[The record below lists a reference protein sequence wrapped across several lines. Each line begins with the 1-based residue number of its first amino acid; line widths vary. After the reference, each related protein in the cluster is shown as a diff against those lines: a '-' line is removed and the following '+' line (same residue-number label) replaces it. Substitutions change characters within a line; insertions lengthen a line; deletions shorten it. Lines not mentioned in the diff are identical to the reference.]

1 MRAHAILLALAVLA
15 AEPALF
21 AQDLS
26 VPKRDIA
33 AGTDFRVRMAAA
45 LALGRSHD
53 PSVRPLLEQALSDS
67 NAAVRTAAAAALG
80 ALGDG
85 DAVPALERAKA
96 HEPSDSARAQMETT
110 IASLKRTTTLQGVQ
124 LVVQIGTMRNSTA
137 IRGTDVADV
146 LRNAAASRA
155 RNMRNIAVAMPTDSA
170 ILTRA
175 AGAHVPVILL
185 DGNVT
190 KLTQQASG
198 SNVTCQAEVEF
209 VVRKIPDQS
218 LRSTLQGSAA
228 AMGSGTT
235 SARGMASL
243 QDQAIGG
250 AVESALR
257 NADQGLLL
265 AAR

>member
-1 MRAHAILLALAVLA
+1 MAVAVA
-15 AEPALF
+15 APAA
-21 AQDLS
+21 AQDMS
-26 VPKRDIA
+26 IPKRDITA
-33 AGTDFRVRMAAA
+33 STDFRVRMYAA

-53 PSVRPLLEQALSDS
+53 PAARGLLEQALSDS
-67 NAAVRTAAAAALG
+67 NAAVRTAAAAGLG

-85 DAVPALERAKA
+85 DAVPALERAKL
-96 HEPSDSARAQMETT
+96 HEPSDSARAQMDTT
-110 IASLKRTTTLQGVQ
+110 IANLKKTTTLVGVQ
-124 LVVQIGTMRNSTA
+124 LVVQIGTMRNNTA
-137 IRGTDVADV
+137 IRGTDVAEV
-146 LRNAAASRA
+146 MRNAAMSRA
-155 RNMRNIAVAMPTDSA
+155 RNMPNIAVAQPADTA
-170 ILTRA
+170 IVARA

-190 KLTQQASG
+190 KLTQNTSG
-198 SNVTCQAEVEF
+198 TNVTCQAEVEF

>member
-1 MRAHAILLALAVLA
+1 MVVVVA
-15 AEPALF
+15 PAF

-26 VPKRDIA
+26 IPKQNISGA
-33 AGTDFRVRMAAA
+33 SDFRLRMAAA
-45 LALGRSHD
+45 LVLGRSHD
-53 PSVRPLLEQALSDS
+53 PAARPLLEQALSDT
-67 NAAVRTAAAAALG
+67 NAAVRTAAAAGLG

-96 HEPSDSARAQMETT
+96 HEVSDSARAQMTTT
-110 IASLKRTTTLQGVQ
+110 IESLKRTTTLAGVQ

-137 IRGTDVADV
+137 TRGTDVAEI
-146 LRNAAASRA
+146 LRNATVSRA
-155 RNMRNIAVAMPTDSA
+155 RNMHNIAVAQPTDA
-170 ILTRA
+170 AMLARA
-175 AGAHVPVILL
+175 AGAHVPVIVL

-190 KLTQQASG
+190 RLTQSASG
-198 SNVTCQAEVEF
+198 TNVTCQAAVEF
-209 VVRKIPDQS
+209 VVRKIPDQT

-235 SARGMASL
+235 STRGMTSL

-257 NADQGLLL
+257 NADQGLVL

>member
-1 MRAHAILLALAVLA
+1 MARAFLLAMAVVA
-15 AEPALF
+15 TPAL

-26 VPKRDIA
+26 IPKRDIVSA
-33 AGTDFRVRMAAA
+33 TDFRVRMASA

-53 PSVRPLLEQALSDS
+53 PQARSLLEQALSDT
-67 NAAVRTAAAAALG
+67 NAAVRTAAAAGLG

-85 DAVPALERAKA
+85 DAVPALERAKT
-96 HEPSDSARAQMETT
+96 HEVSDSARAQMNTT
-110 IASLKRTTTLQGVQ
+110 IENLKRTTTLAGVQ

-137 IRGTDVADV
+137 TRGTDVADV
-146 LRNAAASRA
+146 LRSAAMSRA
-155 RNMRNIAVAMPTDSA
+155 RNMHNIAVAQPTDQA
-170 ILTRA
+170 MLARA

-185 DGNVT
+185 DGTVT
-190 KLTQQASG
+190 KLTQNASG

-235 SARGMASL
+235 SIRGMTSL

-257 NADQGLLL
+257 NADQGLVL

>member
-1 MRAHAILLALAVLA
+1 
-15 AEPALF
+15 
-21 AQDLS
+21 
-26 VPKRDIA
+26 
-33 AGTDFRVRMAAA
+33 MASA

-53 PSVRPLLEQALSDS
+53 PQARPLLEQALSDT
-67 NAAVRTAAAAALG
+67 NAAVRTAAAAGLG

-85 DAVPALERAKA
+85 DAVPALERAKS
-96 HEPSDSARAQMETT
+96 HEVSDSARAQMNTT
-110 IASLKRTTTLQGVQ
+110 IENLKRTTTLAGVQ

-137 IRGTDVADV
+137 MRGGDVADV
-146 LRNAAASRA
+146 LRNAATSRA
-155 RNMRNIAVAMPTDSA
+155 RNMHNIAVAQPNDAGMLA
-170 ILTRA
+170 RA

-185 DGNVT
+185 DGTVT
-190 KLTQQASG
+190 KLTQNASG

-235 SARGMASL
+235 SIRGMTSL

-257 NADQGLLL
+257 NADQGLVL